1 MFNLLRRDIFSDV
14 KHIIAHVLVN
24 TVDSVK
30 NIFMVKEYS
39 DACKSRPESLQDIS
53 TKDNIRSVE
62 NNMLLNCP
70 CTNAEIL
77 QEEDI
82 LDQIW
87 GLKGKTTRR
96 TLSFVVL
103 TFLTYTLAKELL
115 ACKKYKGIVFMDK
128 DRNVIYDLNKLE
140 DEIFEITVVEDHAL
154 RETQQNAKDTA
165 NVTGVENTQP
175 MSQEC
180 KVKKTLA

>member
-1 MFNLLRRDIFSDV
+1 MFNLLGRDIFSDV

-24 TVDSVK
+24 TVDSIK
-30 NIFMVKEYS
+30 IYLRL
-39 DACKSRPESLQDIS
+39 KSTLTLVNPESLQDIIGRPS

-70 CTNAEIL
+70 CTNPEIL

-96 TLSFVVL
+96 TSSCVVL
-103 TFLTYTLAKELL
+103 TFLTYILAKELL
-115 ACKKYKGIVFMDK
+115 ACKKYKEIVFMDK
-128 DRNVIYDLNKLE
+128 DRNVIDDLNKLE

-154 RETQQNAKDTA
+154 RETHQNAQDTA
-165 NVTGVENTQP
+165 KDIRVNGNNG
-175 MSQEC
+175 
-180 KVKKTLA
+180 